1 MIVLKDTA
9 SHIFIDTGIL
19 GLLANPNKKG
29 DAADCE
35 QWLLGLLSRGVSV
48 LTSDICDYEV
58 RRSLILESLRKPNIN
73 SVNSLDELQELITFL
88 PIDNEVIRN
97 AASLWAEARIKG
109 VPTADNKSLDADI
122 IICAEARPA
131 QYKLLEQ
138 EYPGRYIVIAT
149 TNVKHLDRFT
159 EAKEWQEIEFR
170 EEEPFPLDD
179 FTDFKYFPERF

>member
-1 MIVLKDTA
+1 MIVFL
-9 SHIFIDTGIL
+9 DTGIL

-29 DAADCE
+29 EAANCE

-73 SVNSLDELQELITFL
+73 SVTSLDELQKLITFL
-88 PIDNEVIRN
+88 PIDNEVMRN
-97 AASLWAEARIKG
+97 AASLWAEARIQG
-109 VPTADNKSLDADI
+109 VPTADDKSLDADI
-122 IICAEARPA
+122 IICA

-149 TNVKHLDRFT
+149 TNVKHLSRFT
-159 EAKEWQEIEFR
+159 VAKEWHEVEF
-170 EEEPFPLDD
+170 
-179 FTDFKYFPERF
+179 

>member
-1 MIVLKDTA
+1 MIV
-9 SHIFIDTGIL
+9 FIDTGIL

-58 RRSLILESLRKPNIN
+58 RRSLILESLRKPDVN
-73 SVNSLDELQELITFL
+73 SINSLDELQELITFL
-88 PIDNEVIRN
+88 PIGNEVMRN
-97 AASLWAEARIKG
+97 AASLWAEARTQG

-122 IICAEARPA
+122 IICA

-149 TNVKHLDRFT
+149 TNVKHLSRFG
-159 EAKEWQEIEFR
+159 EAKEWQKIEF
-170 EEEPFPLDD
+170 
-179 FTDFKYFPERF
+179 